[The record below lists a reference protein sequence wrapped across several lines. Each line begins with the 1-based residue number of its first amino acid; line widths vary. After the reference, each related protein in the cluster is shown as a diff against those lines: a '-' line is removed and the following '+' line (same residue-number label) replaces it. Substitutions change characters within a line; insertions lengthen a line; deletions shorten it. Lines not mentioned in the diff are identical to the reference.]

1 MGILGDV
8 QKLSV
13 AGDGTPFYSGASHY
27 GTRSVIVKNTVSTIA
42 SAPDVIPTLM
52 QMGLG
57 QLQGTVVLWRYPL

>member
-27 GTRSVIVKNTVSTIA
+27 GTKVCDCKNTVSTIA

-52 QMGLG
+52 QDGVG
-57 QLQGTVVLWRYPL
+57 TATGTVVLWRYPL